1 MLRLQLL
8 VCIAALALAAGTAQA
23 NPYSLQVLRTRA
35 LPGPHVQI
43 TYGVDASY
51 VPMGSSVETP
61 TLAAAFGT
69 KQTPWV
75 TTGYITNTG
84 SGLVG
89 LQAIQCCDCFV
100 PKGAPLTYQATV
112 KNVYPG
118 ATIGTVTLISTIT
131 VSDSFDAATPVD
143 SGPIGDGG
151 GIPDPVQV
159 QGVDCTSV
167 CLAFTPDASIATA
180 DVPIAASDA
189 TIVVPDASPTSTDA
203 TTVAFDAP
211 VTTVDT
217 PIVVVDVPTATPD
230 APTATPDSRIAAF
243 DASAAIADA
252 PIAVVPDAK
261 TTTVSSSKG
270 CSYGET
276 GHLSGLSLVAVLGL
290 LFFRRHRRGS

>member
-1 MLRLQLL
+1 MLRLQPLA
-8 VCIAALALAAGTAQA
+8 CIAALALAAGTAQA

-35 LPGPHVQI
+35 VPGPHVQI

-51 VPMGSSVETP
+51 VPMGSSLETP
-61 TLAAAFGT
+61 TLAATFGT

-89 LQAIQCCDCFV
+89 LEAIQSCDCFV
-100 PKGAPLTYQATV
+100 PKGAPLTYQATAR
-112 KNVYPG
+112 NVYPG
-118 ATIGTVTLISTIT
+118 ATIGTVTLTSTIT

-143 SGPIGDGG
+143 SGPVGDGG

-189 TIVVPDASPTSTDA
+189 TIVAADAWTTSADAS
-203 TTVAFDAP
+203 TVAFDAP
-211 VTTVDT
+211 ATTV
-217 PIVVVDVPTATPD
+217 D
-230 APTATPDSRIAAF
+230 APTATPDLRIAAF

-252 PIAVVPDAK
+252 SLAVVPDAK
-261 TTTVSSSKG
+261 TTTASGSKG
-270 CSYGET
+270 CSYGGT
-276 GHLSGLSLVAVLGL
+276 GHLSGLSLFAVLALLGL
-290 LFFRRHRRGS
+290 RRRRGS